1 MLASVLLQAAAG
13 ANESFMQFLA
23 ENIQVF
29 LSYTGFA
36 NATPGH
42 FIMLLVGLL
51 FIFLA
56 IKYDFDPDR
65 FRYLDW

>member
-1 MLASVLLQAAAG
+1 
-13 ANESFMQFLA
+13 MQFLA

-42 FIMLLVGLL
+42 IIMLLVGLL
-51 FIFLA
+51 FIFYSDWL
-56 IKYDFDPDR
+56 
-65 FRYLDW
+65 RYLDW